1 MDGLDRLEGRFDEAA
16 QVPAEVTPRTIT
28 FDPAE
33 YAEEVAKF
41 GLNEEQ
47 SRELLETLWNI
58 MVMFVDLGFR
68 VDPVSLACGQNG
80 ESQGNGAGQP
90 VDLVELKKKIQSD
103 IT

>member
-1 MDGLDRLEGRFDEAA
+1 MDGVNRLEERFDEAA
-16 QVPAEVTPRTIT
+16 QVPTEVTSRTIT

-41 GLNEEQ
+41 GLNDEQ
-47 SRELLETLWNI
+47 SGELLETLWNI

-80 ESQGNGAGQP
+80 ESQRNGTGQP
-90 VDLVELKKKIQSD
+90 VDLVELGNKIQSD